1 MGLVAHPVFKTGRAE
16 QPSAWKVRFLRR
28 SAGGKWAVMGSFEGF
43 VVRRRAAKR
52 ERMKADYLIEPTN
65 SRERRKQRR
74 AERWLVY
81 DTLGLKASS
90 LEDTRELA
98 DDARERWR
106 EWRAV
111 QRGER
116 PRRPAAPPP
125 GAPPR

>member
-28 SAGGKWAVMGSFEGF
+28 SVMGTFEGF

-52 ERMKADYLIEPTN
+52 ERMKADFLIEPTN

-106 EWRAV
+106 EWRAGGGGG
-111 QRGER
+111 R
-116 PRRPAAPPP
+116 
-125 GAPPR
+125 

>member
-1 MGLVAHPVFKTGRAE
+1 
-16 QPSAWKVRFLRR
+16 
-28 SAGGKWAVMGSFEGF
+28 VMGTFEGF

-52 ERMKADYLIEPTN
+52 ERMKADFLIEPTN

-90 LEDTRELA
+90 LEDTRGLA
-98 DDARERWR
+98 DDVREHWR

-111 QRGER
+111 QLGQR
-116 PRRPAAPPP
+116 PKPRAAQPPDAPP
-125 GAPPR
+125 G